1 MSECLSDADRFW
13 LDTMEDT
20 LSIVRMIFA
29 DRALFLML
37 SGAVF
42 ALHQDMLK
50 ARGIDMRKVG
60 VFREQVR
67 SILNALYDIDDANLD
82 LLQQERSAQTE
93 RTYQTHSVSAR
104 TRSTAAR
111 IWLLTTYATVAE
123 SFGTKPSSA
132 TILNLGVGNLWMM
145 LGAVGADELR
155 ENANFFT
162 GSYFSDVR
170 SQSMN
175 PKHWPHRPEVVEQI

>member
-1 MSECLSDADRFW
+1 MSERSSDIDRFW

-20 LSIVRMIFA
+20 ISIVRAMFT

-50 ARGIDMRKVG
+50 AHGIDMRKVG
-60 VFREQVR
+60 TTREQVR
-67 SILNALYDIDDANLD
+67 STLNKLYDIDDMNLD
-82 LLQQERSAQTE
+82 LLQEQVQTGQ
-93 RTYQTHSVSAR
+93 TYQAHSISAR
-104 TRSTAAR
+104 MRSTAAR
-111 IWLLTTYATVAE
+111 VWLLTNYASVAE

-132 TILNLGVGNLWMM
+132 TILNLGIGNLWMM
-145 LGAVGADELR
+145 LATVGADELR

-162 GSYFSDVR
+162 GTYFSGVR
-170 SQSMN
+170 SKPMLL
-175 PKHWPHRPEVVEQI
+175 KHWPHRPEVVEGD